1 MRSLFLTLTLGLVLM
16 TAQAGLAADG
26 AQLYA
31 KCAGCHGPDGAKV
44 AMGMT
49 KAVKGMSAADA
60 SKALAGYKAKTYGGE
75 KKTMMEGVSKNLSDD
90 DIAALADFIAKL

>member
-1 MRSLFLTLTLGLVLM
+1 MRATFLTFAFGLALL

-31 KCAGCHGPDGAKV
+31 KCAGCHGPDGTKV

-49 KAVKGMSAADA
+49 KPMKGMAAADV

-75 KKTMMEGVSKNLSDD
+75 KKVMMEGVAKNLSDED
-90 DIAALADFIAKL
+90 VAALADFISKL